1 MDYYIFLSE
10 RGDTVNIM
18 TQVCGIIIILT
29 LIVFYATQKKLYLR
43 TEKSFAA
50 MLVTT
55 LVMNILD
62 ILSLVGIKY
71 MGELPEIVTVFLC
84 KIYLLAIIV
93 IGSSELLYVT
103 KDIFSNTAEYNK
115 KMLPYKIFIVAGSV
129 AMLILPID
137 IYSEGMI
144 MYTYGAAANVTYVLS
159 FVSIIFSIIL
169 TIVHREE
176 MNSDRRTA
184 VLIWMAL
191 WITAALVQLFNPELL
206 LVSFASSVGMMIL
219 YIKLE
224 NPGMTINK
232 QSGLFNHSSMTE
244 YIQQHFDVKKSF
256 ALSSF
261 HIDPDANEM
270 RGCKFNWETVYEQL
284 NTKNALIFRKSEDEG
299 VLIFENDAF
308 AVSWEDSFFEKIKN
322 KDDDNSTCFRHAL
335 WTSIYDSMAFADA
348 NELISFLKYAEYKK
362 ADNIDQRL
370 HIIAN
375 KENISN
381 MRREKDMER
390 LINDALK
397 NNTVEVFYQPIFST
411 EKKKFTSAEALVRLR
426 DESGKI
432 VPPGMFIP
440 IAERTGKILELGNAV
455 FENVCRFINEKQPQK
470 LGIDYIEINL
480 SVVQCS
486 DEKLAE
492 NCIAMMKKYN
502 ISSDML
508 NLEIT
513 ESAELR
519 RKDIFMDNLSKLKSY
534 GISFSLDDFGTGQS
548 NLNYIV
554 DMPIDIVKF
563 DRGMTNA
570 FFTDKK
576 ARYVMEAA
584 MQMIHGMGLKIVSEG
599 IETKEQYEKISE
611 MGIAYIQGYYFSKPI
626 PANEF
631 YEFVSKMN
639 A

>member
-1 MDYYIFLSE
+1 
-10 RGDTVNIM
+10 
-18 TQVCGIIIILT
+18 
-29 LIVFYATQKKLYLR
+29 
-43 TEKSFAA
+43 
-50 MLVTT
+50 
-55 LVMNILD
+55 
-62 ILSLVGIKY
+62 
-71 MGELPEIVTVFLC
+71 
-84 KIYLLAIIV
+84 
-93 IGSSELLYVT
+93 
-103 KDIFSNTAEYNK
+103 
-115 KMLPYKIFIVAGSV
+115 
-129 AMLILPID
+129 
-137 IYSEGMI
+137 
-144 MYTYGAAANVTYVLS
+144 
-159 FVSIIFSIIL
+159 
-169 TIVHREE
+169 
-176 MNSDRRTA
+176 
-184 VLIWMAL
+184 
-191 WITAALVQLFNPELL
+191 
-206 LVSFASSVGMMIL
+206 
-219 YIKLE
+219 
-224 NPGMTINK
+224 
-232 QSGLFNHSSMTE
+232 
-244 YIQQHFDVKKSF
+244 
-256 ALSSF
+256 
-261 HIDPDANEM
+261 
-270 RGCKFNWETVYEQL
+270 
-284 NTKNALIFRKSEDEG
+284 
-299 VLIFENDAF
+299 
-308 AVSWEDSFFEKIKN
+308 
-322 KDDDNSTCFRHAL
+322 
-335 WTSIYDSMAFADA
+335 
-348 NELISFLKYAEYKK
+348 
-362 ADNIDQRL
+362 
-370 HIIAN
+370 
-375 KENISN
+375 

-513 ESAELR
+513 ESAELL